1 MHGGVRG
8 RRRKPPPT
16 RSSFIGSKCKNVKL
30 AQILS
35 VTLIVLSGIFY
46 LLGVEI
52 GPFGIIWKWIGVCE
66 LL

>member
-1 MHGGVRG
+1 M
-8 RRRKPPPT
+8 
-16 RSSFIGSKCKNVKL
+16 SFIGSKCKNVKL

-66 LL
+66 FL